1 MLSAHDTA
9 QSTQPLEKTYLQNC
23 SAWCSRVRIGFSQVL
38 QALKDQHPV
47 VELILEH
54 RTLAKLLKSTI
65 DALLQEAK
73 PVRPSETFSDGLQ
86 PSSEASE
93 RGAKHPGKPPRLQKI
108 YGTWLHTAAAT
119 GRLAMEDPS
128 LQCIQHSISFSI
140 EGASARR
147 RSGGTEERNQPELSQ
162 WGGDLGAGVSGG
174 LMEEIVGGMTTK
186 AGHRDQTL
194 AEFGAAQRRKSGTE
208 PDGMIEIRTAVGQ
221 TVTSNGRNEQ
231 ERNGTRQL
239 PRSSTE
245 SSRRLS
251 GNHSRRVEVNIRSV
265 FVPASHSWALM
276 SADYAQIEVRMMA
289 HFSGDT
295 GLLALLSTPGGDLF
309 RMIAAKWASVEESEV
324 LPKQREAAKHLTYG

>member
-1 MLSAHDTA
+1 
-9 QSTQPLEKTYLQNC
+9 
-23 SAWCSRVRIGFSQVL
+23 
-38 QALKDQHPV
+38 

-73 PVRPSETFSDGLQ
+73 PFRPSEPFSDRPQ
-86 PSSEASE
+86 PFSEAFK
-93 RGAKHPGKPPRLQKI
+93 RGAKHPEKPPRLQKI

-140 EGASARR
+140 EGDSARR
-147 RSGGTEERNQPELSQ
+147 RSCGTEQRNRPESSQ
-162 WGGDLGAGVSGG
+162 RGGGMGAGGSGG
-174 LMEEIVGGMTTK
+174 FEEEIGGGMTTK
-186 AGHRDQTL
+186 AGHRDRTL
-194 AEFGAAQRRKSGTE
+194 VEFGAAQRRKSGTE
-208 PDGMIEIRTAVGQ
+208 ADGTEMIEVRTAVGQ
-221 TVTSNGRNEQ
+221 TETSHGRNEQ
-231 ERNGTRQL
+231 ERNGIRQF
-239 PRSSTE
+239 PGSSTE
-245 SSRRLS
+245 TPRRLS

-265 FVPASHSWALM
+265 FVPTSHSWALM

-289 HFSGDT
+289 HFSGDA

-324 LPKQREAAKHLTYG
+324 LPKQREAAKHLTYGEFLGLEV